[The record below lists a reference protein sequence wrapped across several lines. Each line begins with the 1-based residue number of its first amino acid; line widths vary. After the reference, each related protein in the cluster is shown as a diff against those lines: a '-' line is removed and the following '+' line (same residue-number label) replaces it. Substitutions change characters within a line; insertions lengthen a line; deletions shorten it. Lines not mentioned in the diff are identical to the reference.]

1 MLNNRE
7 QKINEDPIGI
17 AGSTAPLKALSNY
30 ELLSRTKS
38 LVQKERE
45 THIQALRHLREIESR
60 KLYFSQ
66 GFSSL
71 FDYAV
76 RELGY
81 SEGAAFRRIKAMR
94 LCRDLPEAEEKLQ
107 SGKLSLSSAS
117 QLQNFFEKQKKAG
130 LKKRVLPEKS
140 QGLCLEPEEPPQGE
154 KFRPLENSAYSEGSD
169 RGKENRA
176 CSKGLD
182 QSKENRA
189 CSKGLD
195 RSKESLGTGS
205 LGSISQTGFIL
216 KETGKEKE
224 QSASEVGLLAGKQID
239 FSPHRA
245 TNFRRDPGLV
255 RDPELSFNK
264 ESETALS
271 NSQKLDLIEKAE
283 GRSSRETEKLL
294 SENGAVAGRE
304 KARPL
309 GKGRV
314 EIKAIVSEN
323 CHKKLE
329 ELKNLLSH
337 RNPSMSYGGLLDILS
352 DLALDK
358 YDPRRK
364 GKRKKG
370 VKGNSAHSS
379 VGNRKRKGGDMA
391 PDESS
396 NGRNESC
403 PIARV
408 AERGEETSGSK
419 SISRTSATSTPK
431 SRQTHSVF
439 AVPPLKRSQTAQMP
453 GASTP
458 KSRQTHSVSPLKRG
472 QTAQNPGTSTPKLR
486 RHSIPAEVKRLIW
499 VRDKGCCSYVN
510 PRTGRKCGSRRFL
523 HIDHILPFALGG
535 GAEADNLRLLCAG
548 HNQFRARQTF

>member
-1 MLNNRE
+1 MPINRE
-7 QKINEDPIGI
+7 QKTVRDHIHFEMASLMLSP
-17 AGSTAPLKALSNY
+17 KALSNR

-45 THIQALRHLREIESR
+45 AHIQVLRHLREIEAR

-94 LCRDLPEAEEKLQ
+94 LCRDLPEAEERLQ

-117 QLQNFFEKQKKAG
+117 QLQNFFERQKKA
-130 LKKRVLPEKS
+130 
-140 QGLCLEPEEPPQGE
+140 
-154 KFRPLENSAYSEGSD
+154 
-169 RGKENRA
+169 
-176 CSKGLD
+176 
-182 QSKENRA
+182 
-189 CSKGLD
+189 
-195 RSKESLGTGS
+195 
-205 LGSISQTGFIL
+205 GSISQTAAVSASAIG
-216 KETGKEKE
+216 EAGKEKGRPD
-224 QSASEVGLLAGKQID
+224 SEAGSPAGNPID
-239 FSPHRA
+239 FNQRPSANCRRA
-245 TNFRRDPGLV
+245 
-255 RDPELSFNK
+255 PELSFSQEN
-264 ESETALS
+264 EPAALS
-271 NSQKLDLIEKAE
+271 RCQKLDLMEKAE

-294 SENGAVAGRE
+294 SERAPQAGAGRE

-309 GKGRV
+309 GNGRV
-314 EIKAIVSEN
+314 EIKAIVSES

-329 ELKNLLSH
+329 ELKDILSH

-370 VKGNSAHSS
+370 MKGAPAHSS
-379 VGNRKRKGGDMA
+379 GGSRKREGGDLD
-391 PDESS
+391 PGESPGRRDESCRMAS
-396 NGRNESC
+396 
-403 PIARV
+403 PA
-408 AERGEETSGSK
+408 AEASGFKLVRRISAASLQK
-419 SISRTSATSTPK
+419 SQP
-431 SRQTHSVF
+431 
-439 AVPPLKRSQTAQMP
+439 
-453 GASTP
+453 
-458 KSRQTHSVSPLKRG
+458 RG
-472 QTAQNPGTSTPKLR
+472 QAPIVSAASAQKLKSAAKLSADSAASAQKSQQTEQAPRIFAASAPKLR
-486 RHSIPAEVKRLIW
+486 QANRYIPAAIKRLVW
-499 VRDKGCCSYVN
+499 VRDNGCCSYVN
-510 PRTGRKCGSRRFL
+510 PRTGRKCGARRFL

>member
-1 MLNNRE
+1 MLINRE
-7 QKINEDPIGI
+7 QKTNGDPIGI
-17 AGSTAPLKALSNY
+17 TGPIAPLKALSDY
-30 ELLSRTKS
+30 ELISRTKS
-38 LVQKERE
+38 LIQKERE
-45 THIQALRHLREIESR
+45 THIQVLRHLREIESR

-66 GFSSL
+66 GCSSL

-107 SGKLSLSSAS
+107 SGKLSLSSAG
-117 QLQNFFEKQKKAG
+117 QLQNFFEKQKKAD
-130 LKKRVLPEKS
+130 LKKRGFS
-140 QGLCLEPEEPPQGE
+140 QKPKNLCLESEESLQGE
-154 KFRPLENSAYSEGSD
+154 KFRPCKESDACSEGSD
-169 RGKENRA
+169 QRKENGA
-176 CSKGLD
+176 CF
-182 QSKENRA
+182 
-189 CSKGLD
+189 
-195 RSKESLGTGS
+195 KESDQGKKSLETGC
-205 LGSISQTGFIL
+205 SIPQTGVASSFTL

-224 QSASEVGLLAGKQID
+224 RLDSGAGFLTGKHVD
-239 FSPHRA
+239 FSPRR
-245 TNFRRDPGLV
+245 TTIFRCDPK
-255 RDPELSFNK
+255 LSFSN
-264 ESETALS
+264 ESETAFS
-271 NSQKLDLIEKAE
+271 KAQKLDLIEKAE

-294 SENGAVAGRE
+294 SESGEGIVAGRE
-304 KARPL
+304 KTRPI
-309 GKGRV
+309 GKGKI

-370 VKGNSAHSS
+370 MKGNSAHSS
-379 VGNRKRKGGDMA
+379 RGNRKREGGDMA
-391 PDESS
+391 PGESS
-396 NGRNESC
+396 DRRNKSC
-403 PIARV
+403 LIAR
-408 AERGEETSGSK
+408 AAKGEEEASSPK
-419 SISRTSATSTPK
+419 PINRTSITSAPK
-431 SRQTHSVF
+431 SQQTGLVF
-439 AVPPLKRSQTAQMP
+439 AV
-453 GASTP
+453 
-458 KSRQTHSVSPLKRG
+458 VPLKRG
-472 QTAQNPGTSTPKLR
+472 QTTQSSGASTPKLR
-486 RHSIPAEVKRLIW
+486 RRSIPAEVKGLIW

-510 PRTGRKCGSRRFL
+510 PQTGRKCGSRRFL